1 MRKQYKAG
9 DKLAELKP
17 LNTEGNVTFHLHIPP
32 AVRKWILE
40 RANDSEFD
48 IQEVDAID
56 GDAYPFE
63 FGYANKYNIS
73 CVMERY
79 SWRER
84 MLLWLDIIT
93 HSPGQLPHLRDTLES
108 EEDYV

>member
-1 MRKQYKAG
+1 MKRYKAG

-17 LNTEGNVTFHLHIPP
+17 LNTEGKIMFHPYIPTK
-32 AVRKWILE
+32 VRGWVLE

-56 GDAYPFE
+56 GDTYPFE

-84 MLLWLDIIT
+84 MLLWFDIIE
-93 HSPGQLPHLRDTLES
+93 HDPSQLAPLRAILKK
-108 EEDYV
+108 EEKYDC